1 MRRMTF
7 RSAAMAFALVVAA
20 CAGSDGATTTADA
33 PQSTTAAPT
42 DTTAPVETT
51 APSETTGASGEPIVV
66 GSTLSLTGAFG
77 PTGVIHQ
84 IAGELF
90 VDRLNESGGLLGR
103 PVEWDLRDDE
113 SVTDNVATL
122 YEQLIGQDGVDLI
135 IGPYA
140 TPNILAAMPI
150 AERHGFVIPQHTAV
164 LAPTLTY
171 PCQFPG
177 WSIGFEPN
185 AFIPNQLADA
195 MDSLGGAVETVA
207 LVTNQSGSAA
217 FVTFG
222 RPDVEEPA
230 AQTIFPERGYE
241 VVANIPYPPGNTE
254 WDAIATEV
262 RQADPDLVMVNGL
275 GVDANGLIEAML
287 ALDGYRPPM
296 IFALFPAPGPLLALG
311 SSNDI
316 EALSVSIFEPND
328 AILAEMDPMVTE
340 IVEEFAE
347 RAAAAGVPY
356 TVFETQAAASWN
368 VWEILA
374 QGVEGAGSLDHQ
386 AICDY
391 LHENGANLS
400 FAGQVSFDQAVN
412 NFWDTNLGI
421 KQIQDGDW
429 VMVWPAERAAAELR
443 GPSS

>member
-1 MRRMTF
+1 MKRRMKAG
-7 RSAAMAFALVVAA
+7 SAAMALALVVFACGDTAA
-20 CAGSDGATTTADA
+20 DTTT
-33 PQSTTAAPT
+33 TTAAPAG
-42 DTTAPVETT
+42 TTTVAAETT
-51 APSETTGASGEPIVV
+51 AAPPETTAAPSGEPIVV

-90 VDRLNESGGLLGR
+90 VDRLNEEGGLLGQ

-150 AERHGFVIPQHTAV
+150 AERHGYVMPQHTAV

-171 PCQFPG
+171 PCQFPA

-254 WDAIATEV
+254 WDAIAAEV
-262 RQADPDLVMVNGL
+262 RQADPDLLMVNGL

-311 SSNDI
+311 SSSGI
-316 EALSVSIFEPND
+316 EVLSVSIFEPNE
-328 AILAEMDPMVTE
+328 AILADMDPSVTE
-340 IVEEFAE
+340 IVDEFAE
-347 RAAAAGVPY
+347 RATAAGVPY

-368 VWEILA
+368 AWEILV

-391 LHENGANLS
+391 LPASGAHLT
-400 FAGQVSFDQAVN
+400 FAGPEEGDESVN